1 MTGDERALRV
11 LYARWLDR
19 ASKAGFALCLG
30 AFIVYA
36 GGLLPSY
43 LPASE
48 LPRYWSMSVNRFV
61 AVTNMPHG
69 WEWLRFLGY
78 GDMLNLGAVAL
89 LALVT
94 PICYARILPRLVAE
108 RDWLQAALAA
118 AQLVVLVAAASGF
131 LAASG

>member
-1 MTGDERALRV
+1 MRADERALRE

-19 ASKAGFALCLG
+19 ASKAGFVLCLC

-43 LPASE
+43 LPAAE
-48 LPRYWSMSVNRFV
+48 LPRYWALPASRFV
-61 AVTNMPHG
+61 ALTNLPHG
-69 WEWLRFLGY
+69 WEWVRFLGY
-78 GDMLNLGAVAL
+78 GDVLNLGAVAL

-94 PICYARILPRLVAE
+94 PVCYARVLPRLLAE

-118 AQLVVLVAAASGF
+118 AQLVVLAVAASGL
-131 LAASG
+131 LAAPG

>member
-1 MTGDERALRV
+1 MTAAERALRA

-19 ASKAGFALCLG
+19 AAKAGFVLCLC

-43 LPASE
+43 IPVSD
-48 LPRYWSMSVNRFV
+48 LPRYWTLPVGRFV
-61 AVTNMPHG
+61 ALTHMPHG
-69 WEWLRFLGY
+69 WQWVRFLGY
-78 GDMLNLGAVAL
+78 GDVLNLGAVAL

-94 PICYARILPRLVAE
+94 PICYARVLPRLLAE

-118 AQLVVLVAAASGF
+118 AQLVVLAAAASGV
-131 LAASG
+131 LATMG

>member
-1 MTGDERALRV
+1 MTADERALRE

-19 ASKAGFALCLG
+19 ASKAGFALGLC

-43 LPASE
+43 LPAAE
-48 LPRYWSMSVNRFV
+48 LPRYWALPVSRFV
-61 AVTNMPHG
+61 AVTHMPHG
-69 WEWLRFLGY
+69 WEWVRLLGY

-94 PICYARILPRLVAE
+94 PACYARILPRLVVE

-118 AQLVVLVAAASGF
+118 AQLVVLAAAASGL
-131 LAASG
+131 LAGPG

>member
-1 MTGDERALRV
+1 VSADERALRL

-43 LPASE
+43 VPVSE
-48 LPRYWSMSVNRFV
+48 LPRYWGMSVSRFV
-61 AVTNMPHG
+61 ALTNMPHG
-69 WEWLRFLGY
+69 WEWLRFLGK

-108 RDWLQAALAA
+108 RDWLQVALAA
-118 AQLVVLVAAASGF
+118 AQLAVLAAAASGL
-131 LAASG
+131 LAAPG

>member
-1 MTGDERALRV
+1 MTADERALRL

-19 ASKAGFALCLG
+19 ASRAGFALCLC

-43 LPASE
+43 LAASE
-48 LPRYWSMSVNRFV
+48 LPRYWGMSASRFV
-61 AVTNMPHG
+61 ALTNMPHG

-78 GDMLNLGAVAL
+78 GDMLNLGAVAV

-94 PICYARILPRLVAE
+94 PLCYARVVPRLVAE
-108 RDWLQAALAA
+108 RDWLEAALAA
-118 AQLVVLVAAASGF
+118 AQLLVLAAAASGF
-131 LAASG
+131 LAGAG

>member
-1 MTGDERALRV
+1 MSADERALRL

-19 ASKAGFALCLG
+19 TSKLGFALCLC

-36 GGLLPSY
+36 GGLLPS
-43 LPASE
+43 LVPASE
-48 LPRYWSMSVNRFV
+48 LPRYWGMSASRFV
-61 AVTNMPHG
+61 GVTNMPHG
-69 WEWLRFLGY
+69 WGWLRFLGN

-108 RDWLQAALAA
+108 RDGLQVALAA
-118 AQLVVLVAAASGF
+118 AQVVVLSAAASGL
-131 LAASG
+131 LATPG